1 MQAKRAGRN
10 KNIYLYM
17 QTSGA
22 VGGGGGGDLVRVGQ
36 QSHRR
41 NTLKCFA
48 YNLELRF

>member
-1 MQAKRAGRN
+1 
-10 KNIYLYM
+10 M
-17 QTSGA
+17 QTLGDA
-22 VGGGGGGDLVRVGQ
+22 GGGGDLVGMVYGE